1 MNLKPARQWQFNFN
15 LRKYDY
21 TRVIFISPEIKL
33 QSQATIIHKDIH
45 YNFVQLILLSRLL
58 FMYIDNLLYIHA
70 NIVPK
75 PSNFE
80 LTELFNTGIVTNTE
94 SLIT

>member
-1 MNLKPARQWQFNFN
+1 
-15 LRKYDY
+15 
-21 TRVIFISPEIKL
+21 
-33 QSQATIIHKDIH
+33 
-45 YNFVQLILLSRLL
+45 
-58 FMYIDNLLYIHA
+58 MYIDNLLYIHA